1 MIDDIIKNKIKM
13 IEYRKKQIFSCKKN
27 VKSYY
32 LEDIRRINY
41 EIVDLRAL
49 NTYNQHLN
57 DSNIIDLHG
66 ANRHFIE
73 KYLNDLLFYK
83 MNFHRKV
90 EIITG
95 KGGKLLFN
103 SVKKLLDNESL
114 SYEVKNFTYFVNLD

>member
-1 MIDDIIKNKIKM
+1 MIDDIINNKIKM

-32 LEDIRRINY
+32 FEDIRRLNY
-41 EIVDLRAL
+41 EIIDLRAL
-49 NTYNQHLN
+49 STYNQHLN
-57 DSNIIDLHG
+57 NSNIIDLHG
-66 ANRHFIE
+66 ANRYFIE

-83 MNFHRKV
+83 MNYHRKV
-90 EIITG
+90 QIITG

-114 SYEVKNFTYFVNLD
+114 NYEVKNFTYFVNLN

>member
-1 MIDDIIKNKIKM
+1 MIDDIINNKIKM

-27 VKSYY
+27 VQSYY
-32 LEDIRRINY
+32 FEDIRRLNY
-41 EIVDLRAL
+41 EIIDLRAL
-49 NTYNQHLN
+49 STYNQHLN
-57 DSNIIDLHG
+57 SSNIIDLHG
-66 ANRHFIE
+66 ANRYFIE